1 MSTAAGEPTAVAAVR
16 CRDDIL
22 QAMFWLRGEDP
33 GARPEFGRLHRLLAV
48 DADLLAAQLD
58 KLVADGLLS
67 RDGDLFTLTDDGAR
81 EGGRRFADEFG
92 DLTKMAHG
100 DCPPNCPHCEALR
113 GDGCDHCVGADAG
126 GPAQAGW

>member
-1 MSTAAGEPTAVAAVR
+1 MRTAAGGPTAVAAVR

-33 GARPEFGRLHRLLAV
+33 GAHPAFGQLHRLLAV
-48 DADLLAAQLD
+48 DVDLLAAQLD
-58 KLVADGLLS
+58 NLVADGLVR
-67 RDGDLFTLTDDGAR
+67 RDGDVFSLTDDGAR

-126 GPAQAGW
+126 GAGWAG